1 MGVALGARP
10 GSGGSGLNNV
20 ERIYAKRPEAAS
32 FADGYLSYLSDILAK
47 VDRRQIAKLIE
58 ALIDA
63 RRRGATVFF
72 LGNGGS
78 AATASHFQN
87 DLTRWRDNPMRIIS
101 LTDNVAVL
109 TAIANDHGYEHIFR
123 MQLENL
129 LRPGDVV
136 VAISVSGNSPNVVLA
151 MEYAVSAGA
160 VTVGLTGFDG
170 GGRLAEMVDINIHAP
185 TLEGEYGPAEDV
197 HMIINHLVVS
207 FLWQWC
213 LTQAPEL
220 EAATPAPT

>member
-1 MGVALGARP
+1 M
-10 GSGGSGLNNV
+10 NNL
-20 ERIYAKRPEAAS
+20 ERIYGERPAAAE
-32 FADGYLSYLSDILAK
+32 FADGYLGYLSEILAK
-47 VDRRQIAKLIE
+47 LDRRQIARFID
-58 ALIDA
+58 ALVDA
-63 RRRGATVFF
+63 RRRDATVFF

-136 VAISVSGNSPNVVLA
+136 VAISVSGNSPNVVQA
-151 MEYAVSAGA
+151 MEYAVSLGT
-160 VTVGLTGFDG
+160 VTVGLTGFD

-185 TLEGEYGPAEDV
+185 TLEGEYEPAEDV
-197 HMIINHLVVS
+197 HMILDHLIVS

-213 LTQAPEL
+213 LAQEPEL
-220 EAATPAPT
+220 ETAKPTPA

>member
-1 MGVALGARP
+1 M
-10 GSGGSGLNNV
+10 NNV
-20 ERIYAKRPEAAS
+20 ERIYEERPEAAE
-32 FADGYLSYLSDILAK
+32 FADGYLGYLSEILAK
-47 VDRRQIAKLIE
+47 LDRGQIAKFVE
-58 ALIDA
+58 ALLDA

-129 LRPGDVV
+129 LLPGDVV

-151 MEYAVSAGA
+151 MEYAVSRGA
-160 VTVGLTGFDG
+160 ITVGLTGFDG
-170 GGRLAEMVDINIHAP
+170 GRLGEMVDIHVHAP
-185 TLEGEYGPAEDV
+185 TLPGEYGPAEDV
-197 HMIINHLVVS
+197 HMILDHLIVS
-207 FLWQWC
+207 FLWQW
-213 LTQAPEL
+213 LVAQAPEL
-220 EAATPAPT
+220 EAAKPAPA

>member
-1 MGVALGARP
+1 M
-10 GSGGSGLNNV
+10 NNV
-20 ERIYAKRPEAAS
+20 ERIYAERSDPVE
-32 FADGYLSYLSDILAK
+32 FADGYLGYLSEILTRL
-47 VDRRQIAKLIE
+47 DRTQIARFID
-58 ALIDA
+58 ALLEA
-63 RRRGATVFF
+63 RRRSATVFF

-109 TAIANDHGYEHIFR
+109 TAIANDHGYDQIFR

-129 LRPGDVV
+129 LLPGDVV

-151 MEYAVSAGA
+151 MEYALSKGA

-170 GGRLAEMVDINIHAP
+170 GRLAEMVDIHINAP
-185 TLEGEYGPAEDV
+185 TLPGEYGPAEDV
-197 HMIINHLVVS
+197 HLILDHLIVS
-207 FLWQWC
+207 FLWEWC
-213 LTQAPEL
+213 IVETPER
-220 EAATPAPT
+220 EAAKPTPA